1 MTKEEELLNV
11 IEESSKRGAEHNI
24 EILDQELIPTLIM
37 LTETD
42 NVLSIKMAAIV
53 GEKKEMS
60 HMMAKV
66 LFQEQA
72 KAYAIILEAWCTPFL
87 EKAMEYNGKVRDM
100 PLDDKFE
107 IVNVLMVKRNVGI
120 YKYFTARIET
130 KHDGSRK
137 VGDWED
143 GTVQG
148 NSIVIT
154 DW

>member
-1 MTKEEELLNV
+1 MTKEEELLNM
-11 IEESSKRGAEHNI
+11 IEEASKRGAQYNI
-24 EILDQELIPTLIM
+24 EILGQELIPTLIM
-37 LTETD
+37 LTNTD
-42 NVLSIKMAAIV
+42 NIKMAAIV
-53 GEKKEMS
+53 GEKEEMPD
-60 HMMAKV
+60 MMAKI

-72 KAYAIILEAWCTPFL
+72 KAYAIVLEAWCTPFL

-107 IVNVLMVKRNVGI
+107 IVNVVMVKRNVGI

-130 KHDGSRK
+130 KHNGSRK

-143 GTVQG
+143 GTVKG

>member
-53 GEKKEMS
+53 GEKAEMS

-87 EKAMEYNGKVRDM
+87 ERALEYGGKVRDM
-100 PLDDKFE
+100 PPDDKFE
-107 IVNVLMVKRNVGI
+107 MVNVIMVKREIGI
-120 YKYFTARIET
+120 YKYFTAKIATQRN
-130 KHDGSRK
+130 GSRQ
-137 VGDWED
+137 VGNWED

>member
-1 MTKEEELLNV
+1 
-11 IEESSKRGAEHNI
+11 
-24 EILDQELIPTLIM
+24 
-37 LTETD
+37 
-42 NVLSIKMAAIV
+42 
-53 GEKKEMS
+53 
-60 HMMAKV
+60 
-66 LFQEQA
+66 
-72 KAYAIILEAWCTPFL
+72 
-87 EKAMEYNGKVRDM
+87 M

>member
-1 MTKEEELLNV
+1 MTKEEELLNT
-11 IEESSKRGAEHNI
+11 IEEASKRGAEYNI
-24 EILDQELIPTLIM
+24 EILGQELIPTLLMI
-37 LTETD
+37 TNTD
-42 NVLSIKMAAIV
+42 DIKMAAIV
-53 GEKKEMS
+53 GEKEEMPD
-60 HMMAKV
+60 MMAKI
-66 LFQEQA
+66 LFQEQV

-120 YKYFTARIET
+120 YKYCTARIET

>member
-1 MTKEEELLNV
+1 MTKEEELLDV
-11 IEESSKRGAEHNI
+11 IEEASKRGAKYNI
-24 EILDQELIPTLIM
+24 EILDQELIPTLLI
-37 LTETD
+37 LTNAD
-42 NVLSIKMAAIV
+42 NIKMVAIV
-53 GEKKEMS
+53 GEKEEMPD
-60 HMMAKV
+60 MMAKV

-87 EKAMEYNGKVRDM
+87 EKAMEYDGKVRDM

-130 KHDGSRK
+130 KHNGSRK

-143 GTVQG
+143 GTVKG

-154 DW
+154 NW

>member
-1 MTKEEELLNV
+1 MTKEEELLNT
-11 IEESSKRGAEHNI
+11 IEEASKRGAEYNI
-24 EILDQELIPTLIM
+24 EILGQELIPTLLMI
-37 LTETD
+37 TNAD
-42 NVLSIKMAAIV
+42 AIKMAAIV
-53 GEKKEMS
+53 GEKEEMPD
-60 HMMAKV
+60 MMAKI
-66 LFQEQA
+66 LFQEQV
-72 KAYAIILEAWCTPFL
+72 KAYAIVLEAWCTPFL

-107 IVNVLMVKRNVGI
+107 IVNVVMVKRNVGI

-130 KHDGSRK
+130 KHNGSRK

-143 GTVQG
+143 GTVKG

>member
-1 MTKEEELLNV
+1 MTKEEELLNM
-11 IEESSKRGAEHNI
+11 IEEASKRGAEYNI
-24 EILDQELIPTLIM
+24 EILGQELIPTLLMI
-37 LTETD
+37 TTAD
-42 NVLSIKMAAIV
+42 AIKMAAIV
-53 GEKKEMS
+53 SDKEEMS
-60 HMMAKV
+60 HTMAKV

-72 KAYAIILEAWCTPFL
+72 KAYAIVLEAWCTPFL

-107 IVNVLMVKRNVGI
+107 IVNVVMVKRNVGI

-130 KHDGSRK
+130 KHNGSRK

-143 GTVQG
+143 GTVKG

>member
-1 MTKEEELLNV
+1 MTKEEELLDV
-11 IEESSKRGAEHNI
+11 IEEASKRGAKYNI
-24 EILDQELIPTLIM
+24 EILDQELIPTLLI
-37 LTETD
+37 LTNTD
-42 NVLSIKMAAIV
+42 NIKMVAIV
-53 GEKKEMS
+53 GEKEEMPD
-60 HMMAKV
+60 MMAKV

-87 EKAMEYNGKVRDM
+87 EKAMEYDGKVRDM

-130 KHDGSRK
+130 KHNGSRK

-143 GTVQG
+143 GTVKG

-154 DW
+154 NW